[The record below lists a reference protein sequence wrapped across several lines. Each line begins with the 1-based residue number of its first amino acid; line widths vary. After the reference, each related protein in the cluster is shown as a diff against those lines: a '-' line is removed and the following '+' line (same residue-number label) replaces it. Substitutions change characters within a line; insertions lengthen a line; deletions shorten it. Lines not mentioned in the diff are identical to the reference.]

1 MPLLTSYQD
10 FILQSLK
17 KYDFR
22 FYWMIGS
29 CHDAIIGEWINW
41 WLTQKGDTRIC
52 NPARHS
58 RSGSRRYI
66 ADLLFLERFKGYD
79 YYEVKGVAEVENNE
93 SKFMDKIKSL
103 ISYENYI
110 KKGSAVYP
118 NLEFAIFCYTL
129 DIPNDELSDRIYE
142 TLIDLSRNSKLLWI
156 ACEVGNSLREK
167 GDVDDSIFMP
177 NYIKG
182 YDCFYYYRRFS
193 SVVLYGIKNG
203 KKVQEFTFPKSQK

>member
-1 MPLLTSYQD
+1 M
-10 FILQSLK
+10 
-17 KYDFR
+17 
-22 FYWMIGS
+22 MIGS

-41 WLTQKGDTRIC
+41 WLTQEGDTRIC

-58 RSGSRRYI
+58 RLGSRRYI
-66 ADLLFLERFKGYD
+66 ADLLFLERFEGYD
-79 YYEVKGVAEVENNE
+79 YYEVKGVAEIENNE

-103 ISYENYI
+103 ASYENYV

-129 DIPNDELSDRIYE
+129 NLPNDELADRIYE
-142 TLIDLSRNSKLLWI
+142 TLIDVSKNSKLLWI

-177 NYIKG
+177 NYVKG

-193 SVVLYGIKNG
+193 SVFLYSIKSG
-203 KKVQEFTFPKSQK
+203 KQVQEFTIPKLPK